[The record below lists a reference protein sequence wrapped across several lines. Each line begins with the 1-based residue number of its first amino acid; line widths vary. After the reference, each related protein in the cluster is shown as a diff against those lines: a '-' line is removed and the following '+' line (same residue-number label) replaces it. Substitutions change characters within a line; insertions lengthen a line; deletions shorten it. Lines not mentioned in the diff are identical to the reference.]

1 MARGTD
7 VNNLKQF
14 KINKHW
20 DLYFEN
26 NIIIFLD
33 ILIEKFI
40 YLTKKMTYLNKS
52 QKVYKVLY

>member
-1 MARGTD
+1 MMARGTD

-14 KINKHW
+14 KINEHW

-26 NIIIFLD
+26 NITIFQD

-40 YLTKKMTYLNKS
+40 YLTKKYD
-52 QKVYKVLY
+52 